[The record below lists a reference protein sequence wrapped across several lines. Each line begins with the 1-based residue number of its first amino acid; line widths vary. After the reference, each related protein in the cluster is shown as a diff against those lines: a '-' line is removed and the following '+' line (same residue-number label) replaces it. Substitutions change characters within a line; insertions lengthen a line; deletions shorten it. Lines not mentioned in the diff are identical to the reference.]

1 MTHEVQ
7 SAGSI
12 SGNSLCPYREVSLI
26 CQFVVLLVTNET
38 ARSLVRSKRQQNYN
52 KLHQELV
59 GWSYENRL
67 EFCPLST
74 AAVPI
79 RRAGTL
85 MRSSC
90 RCPVDT
96 IGTNP
101 TCRGKSPD
109 TSPFSTYG
117 FLLDFVSGKFPQESQ
132 NYLRAARTHL
142 KTSDCHLCLDLKSVG
157 YTV

>member
-1 MTHEVQ
+1 MKQPGHWLDPRDSKTIT
-7 SAGSI
+7 SSI
-12 SGNSLCPYREVSLI
+12 
-26 CQFVVLLVTNET
+26 
-38 ARSLVRSKRQQNYN
+38 KRT
-52 KLHQELV
+52 V
-59 GWSYENRL
+59 GWSYENSL

-79 RRAGTL
+79 RRADTL

-96 IGTNP
+96 VGTNP

-132 NYLRAARTHL
+132 NYLRAAKTHL
-142 KTSDCHLCLDLKSVG
+142 
-157 YTV
+157 